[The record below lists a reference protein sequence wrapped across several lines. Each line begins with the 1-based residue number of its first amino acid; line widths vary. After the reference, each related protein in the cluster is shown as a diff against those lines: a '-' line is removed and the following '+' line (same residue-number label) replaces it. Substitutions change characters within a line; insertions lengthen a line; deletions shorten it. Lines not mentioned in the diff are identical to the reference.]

1 MLNIYKDLLRKN
13 NKKIVMMVFDGLAG
27 CVHPDYDATELQA
40 AKIPVMND
48 LASKGSQGLINHVA
62 PGIAP
67 GSGPGHFSLF
77 GYDPINTDVGRG
89 VLESLGVGFEL
100 GPDDLAA
107 RANFATHDKHGILTD
122 RRAGRPAQERTDYL
136 CKLLENK
143 IKIKGYEVF
152 VLPGRSH
159 RFVPIIRGKGLS
171 DRLSETDPQVTGVK
185 IPGVKAVDDKAE
197 PAAKVVNEFIRQA
210 REVMKDE
217 GPQNDLL
224 LRGWGMLPDP
234 PIKPFDQRYGL
245 RAAAVATYPMYRG
258 IARLVGMDVLETGK
272 TFAQEVETVRKHWDE
287 YDFFY
292 VHRKETDSA
301 GHAGDFRAKVLE
313 LEACDPFIKEL
324 AGLKPGIMVITGDHA
339 TPTAIK
345 DHSFHEVPALFS
357 GDLVIPDTQA
367 EFDEAH
373 AATGGIGHIH
383 GTELMPLLLAFV
395 GRLLKFKS

>member
-1 MLNIYKDLLRKN
+1 MLDIYKDLIRKN
-13 NKKIVMMVFDGLAG
+13 EKKIIMMIFDGLGG
-27 CVHPDYDATELQA
+27 CIHPDYDATELQA
-40 AKIPVMND
+40 ANIPVMNSM
-48 LASKGSQGLINHVA
+48 AAKGSQGLINHVA

-77 GYDPINTDVGRG
+77 GYDPVNTDVGRG

-100 GPDDLAA
+100 GPNDLAA
-107 RANFATHDKHGILTD
+107 RANFATHDANGILTD
-122 RRAGRPAQERTDYL
+122 RRAGRPAQERTNYL
-136 CKLLENK
+136 CKRLEEK

-159 RFVPIIRGKGLS
+159 RFVPIIRGKNLS
-171 DRLSETDPQVTGVK
+171 DHITETDPQITGVEV
-185 IPGVKAVDDKAE
+185 PDVQPMDDKATN
-197 PAAKVVNEFIRQA
+197 AAKIANEFARQA
-210 REVMKDE
+210 RDVMRSE
-217 GPQNDLL
+217 GAQNDLL

-234 PIKPFDQRYGL
+234 AIEPFDQRYGL

-258 IARLVGMDVLETGK
+258 IARLVGMDILETGK
-272 TFAQEVETVRKHWDE
+272 SFEEEVETVRKHWDE

-301 GHAGDFRAKVLE
+301 GHAGDFRAKVEE
-313 LEACDPFIKEL
+313 LEACDPFIRKL
-324 AGLKPGIMVITGDHA
+324 CDLNPGVMVITGDHA

-357 GDLVIPDTQA
+357 GELVTPDHVQA
-367 EFDEAH
+367 FDETH
-373 AATGGIGHIH
+373 AVSGGIGHIH
-383 GTELMPLLLAFV
+383 GTELMPLLLAFA